1 MCDRRGYTLVVTGTE
16 QGAPDALQPA
26 DEQRLGGLS
35 LDWWATIV
43 AGVIVLLAVAD
54 VLPKI
59 PW

>member
-1 MCDRRGYTLVVTGTE
+1 MVVTGTE
-16 QGAPDALQPA
+16 QGAPDAPQPA